1 MIHSRIALLPEPGGK
16 TRLIAI
22 GDFWSQQILQPIHDY
37 VMGILRNL
45 ETDGTH
51 NQDKA
56 AMRMAAEA
64 RECAFSFDLVSAT
77 DRFPISVQRVIVECL
92 FGRAISEE

>member
-1 MIHSRIALLPEPGGK
+1 
-16 TRLIAI
+16 
-22 GDFWSQQILQPIHDY
+22 
-37 VMGILRNL
+37 MGVLRTL

-64 RECAFSFDLVSAT
+64 RECAYSFDLVSAT
-77 DRFPISVQRVIVECL
+77 DRFPISVQRVIVDQI
-92 FGRAISEE
+92 FGKEIGGAWQGVMSDRKFRYKDKDYQ